1 MSEKR
6 RLLQRGR
13 TMLFAAF
20 AISVLA
26 PAVAFAAPTLS
37 RLVPADIGLCVEAEG
52 LHAEVEEFL
61 AGPLFARWR
70 AFPPLAQW
78 QAEQRAHLAKFNT
91 ALRSNIGVSWDDLR
105 SRLFGREWLLAVY
118 PPSSQAEVDEKRPPT
133 GFLIVRAADEAL
145 LAQAVE
151 KLLAA
156 QRKNG
161 RYAAESS
168 AVFSGKSYAVHEFK
182 DDGGHSLYLVYRGEF
197 GCLATSREKL
207 EQVLAR
213 HASTNDEKVDNL
225 AASPEYVE
233 ARRRSSSEATL
244 HLFVQAQSWQPFYRQ
259 WLQSEAK
266 KGDAA
271 ARKIGEIWS
280 YLRYVSADVVLSP
293 TLRVDLHV
301 AWDQRKLSAALRDV
315 LKSQAGAD
323 SAASRIPA
331 DCLAAI
337 CGKLDLKRAA
347 DFVVALAKSES
358 ERRGKPVPTEVL
370 IGARLLGSLGPEFV
384 AYAVPAGGRTASE
397 DAEPRNVEP
406 SNVGPVK
413 WVVGFDT
420 QPLLKGEPSLA
431 DAIDPVVRLGL
442 ILIADAYNAETK
454 AAAKIEST
462 KVGDVQ
468 TTGITG
474 IGPFADA
481 GFFVG
486 RHDQRLWFGGTP
498 QTIADAA
505 AAKPGESL
513 EDQPLFQ
520 QLRSGR
526 SSSAAQ
532 FVFVNFQEI
541 RGTVETLMAG
551 AAAAA
556 ANTPK
561 DGTLRGLLEL
571 NALLSL
577 ADGAILEA
585 ELGEAEARL
594 SLAVGVASPEK
605 E

>member
-1 MSEKR
+1 MSDKR

-13 TMLFAAF
+13 KILLAAF
-20 AISVLA
+20 VTSVLA

-61 AGPLFARWR
+61 AGPLFERWR

-91 ALRSNIGVSWDDLR
+91 ALRSSIGVSWDDLR

-118 PPSSQAEVDEKRPPT
+118 PPSSQAEIDEKRPPT

-156 QRKNG
+156 QRKSG
-161 RYAAESS
+161 KYAAASS
-168 AVFSGKSYAVHEFK
+168 AEFSGKSYAVHELK
-182 DDGGHSLYLVYRGEF
+182 DDGGHSLYLVYQGEF

-207 EQVLAR
+207 EEVLDR
-213 HASTNDEKVDNL
+213 HSRSSDEKFDNL
-225 AASPEYVE
+225 AASPGYVE

-244 HLFVQAQSWQPFYRQ
+244 RLFVQAQSWQPFYQQ

-266 KGDAA
+266 RGDAA
-271 ARKIGEIWS
+271 ARKVGEIWS
-280 YLRYVSADVVLSP
+280 YLRYVSADVVLNP
-293 TLRVDLHV
+293 TVRVDLHV
-301 AWDQRKLSAALRDV
+301 AWDTRQLSVELRDV
-315 LKSQAGAD
+315 LKSKAGAD

-331 DCLAAI
+331 DCLAAV

-347 DFVVALAKSES
+347 DLVVALAKSES
-358 ERRGKPVPTEVL
+358 ERRGKAVPTEVL

-384 AYAVPAGGRTASE
+384 AYAVPSGGRSASE
-397 DAEPRNVEP
+397 EPRNV
-406 SNVGPVK
+406 GPVQ

-431 DAIDPVVRLGL
+431 DAIDPIVRLGL
-442 ILIADAYNAETK
+442 ILIADAYNAEAK

-462 KVGDVQ
+462 KIGDVQ

-474 IGPFADA
+474 IGPFSDA

-505 AAKPGESL
+505 AAKPSEVL

-520 QLRSGR
+520 QLRGDR
-526 SSSAAQ
+526 SSSASQ
-532 FVFVNFQEI
+532 FVFVNFLEV

-556 ANTPK
+556 AANAPS
-561 DGTLRGLLEL
+561 DGAMGGLLEL

-594 SLAVGVASPEK
+594 SLAVGVASPEM